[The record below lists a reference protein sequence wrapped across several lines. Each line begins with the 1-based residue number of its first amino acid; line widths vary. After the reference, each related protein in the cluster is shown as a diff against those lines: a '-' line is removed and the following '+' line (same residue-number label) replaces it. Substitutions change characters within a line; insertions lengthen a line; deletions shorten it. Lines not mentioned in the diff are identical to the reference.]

1 MRIEESCGCGASL
14 TFDYGDDEP
23 PTVIDLQGIVDEFRH
38 AHAQCRT
45 DERARIVAEGYSR
58 PSVELEA
65 PWVWGTTEATDS
77 VGVPWA
83 GEQDEAG
90 ETAVGPPITPP
101 EPPTPGD
108 ILRTMLRVGG
118 TTGDPARLRLLA
130 DWLDQR
136 DADRR
141 GAGHAVEADE
151 VQRDLRRMAD
161 WIEWAEGV
169 DAHVEAPT

>member
-65 PWVWGTTEATDS
+65 PWVWGTTETTDS
-77 VGVPWA
+77 TGVPWSA
-83 GEQDEAG
+83 PDEKG
-90 ETAVGPPITPP
+90 ETAVGPPIAPP

-108 ILRTMLRVGG
+108 ILRATRL
-118 TTGDPARLRLLA
+118 DRLRRALA
-130 DWLDQR
+130 EGETVMPIEHSFTNVSREWLDELKAAA
-136 DADRR
+136 ADVV
-141 GAGHAVEADE
+141 GHGDTTA
-151 VQRDLRRMAD
+151 
-161 WIEWAEGV
+161 
-169 DAHVEAPT
+169 APGNT